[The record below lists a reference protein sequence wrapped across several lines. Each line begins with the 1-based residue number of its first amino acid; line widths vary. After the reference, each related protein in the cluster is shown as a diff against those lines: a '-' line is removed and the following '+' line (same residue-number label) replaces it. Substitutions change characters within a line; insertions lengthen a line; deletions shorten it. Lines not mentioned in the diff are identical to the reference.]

1 MNVEYKKINCW
12 TLLKSEDDQPMLQFA
27 EKNDFSSDK
36 WQNGFFDRIFNHLY
50 KKKSFETAIDIG
62 ASYGWVTIPLARKF
76 KNIHSFEVRDDVR
89 SALAK
94 NIENVLSNEKVDS
107 SIHIHNF
114 GLGDSDQKVSVAMNP
129 KSGLSSIKDS
139 SASKFPINQFEI
151 KSLDSINIKKVDL
164 IKIDVEGF
172 EYNVLKGCQKTIKK
186 YRPFLIVEMNT
197 GRSEIEF
204 KNRQKCLEFLFNFGY
219 KVIDVSNNDW
229 FLSA

>member
-27 EKNDFSSDK
+27 EKNDFSSNK

-50 KKKSFETAIDIG
+50 KKKSFKTAIDIG

-89 SALAK
+89 SALRK
-94 NIENVLSNEKVDS
+94 NIEDFSSNKKVNS
-107 SIHIHNF
+107 LIHIHNF
-114 GLGDSDQKVSVAMNP
+114 GLGNENQKVGVEMNP
-129 KSGLSSIKDS
+129 KSGVSSIKDS
-139 SASKFPINQFEI
+139 SNFPIEQFEVR
-151 KSLDSINIKKVDL
+151 SLDSINIKKVDL

-186 YRPFLIVEMNT
+186 YKPFLIVEMNT

-204 KNRQKCLEFLFNFGY
+204 ENRQKCLEFLFNFGY